1 VTEPRLAPYRVPALA
16 FAAYLLVSAASGAV
30 LFLLKLGPRAQ
41 GVAEFYLGSEARFA
55 APKTLG
61 GILEVA
67 LPHLVALPLVL
78 FAASHVVGFARA
90 VSARAFSVLVTVSFG
105 SALAGVAAGFGVRF
119 LAPGLA
125 WVKLGAFVGLELALV
140 GWAALLLALFRPER
154 RAERARRGAAP
165 DVRAGRRAVTDAPDA
180 REAG

>member
-1 VTEPRLAPYRVPALA
+1 MTDPRLAPHRGPALA
-16 FAAYLLVSAASGAV
+16 FALYLLVSAASGAI
-30 LFLLKLGPRAQ
+30 LFLLKLGARTQ

-90 VSARAFSVLVTVSFG
+90 VAPRAFSWLVGLSFG

-119 LAPGLA
+119 FSPGMA
-125 WVKLGAFVGLELALV
+125 WVKLGAFVALELALL
-140 GWAALLLALFRPER
+140 GWAALLAAIFGPVRQ
-154 RAERARRGAAP
+154 ATSARGALRRVARA
-165 DVRAGRRAVTDAPDA
+165 DVPDA
-180 REAG
+180 RRAS